1 MADIRA
7 GGARDGEAPAD
18 GEVPEDGEVPRPDRL
33 DSFKARLDYLFRT
46 VHPRSG
52 KPFTHDFVA
61 ESITA
66 NGVDI
71 SANYIWM
78 LRTGRRDNPTL
89 RHIEGLAQFFGVSPA
104 FLSDTDEAEHARAQL
119 DKLSDL
125 AASGVQHVSMRGS
138 HVDDTTLDTIHALMQ
153 QVLDLTSGLRR
164 DAPASPAASAD
175 EGG

>member
-1 MADIRA
+1 MADVSA
-7 GGARDGEAPAD
+7 GKPA
-18 GEVPEDGEVPRPDRL
+18 EDGKEPVGRL
-33 DSFKARLDYLFRT
+33 DSFRARLDYLFRT
-46 VHPRSG
+46 VHPKDG
-52 KPFTHDFVA
+52 KPFTYDFVA

-66 NGVDI
+66 NGIDI

-78 LRTGRRDNPTL
+78 LRSGRRDNPTL

-119 DKLSDL
+119 DKISDI
-125 AASGVQHVSMRGS
+125 AASGVQHVGMRGG

-164 DAPASPAASAD
+164 DSTPPPPPGHG
-175 EGG
+175 EGVEQ